1 MCVANVTSVMSNS
14 VRPHKWQPTRLLC
27 PWDSPG
33 KNIGVGCHFP
43 LQCTKVKTESEAAQS
58 CPTLSVLF
66 ESEAWVAIPLNL
78 LDFLYHGK
86 MHGQRRIKPRPSKV
100 QKPGKGSFLFR
111 SKNTTAKGFGLNPFY
126 ILLSPVSTLEL
137 YLPLKA
143 QKLIPREVN
152 KILLFCI

>member
-1 MCVANVTSVMSNS
+1 MPFPSPM
-14 VRPHKWQPTRLLC
+14 HK
-27 PWDSPG
+27 SE
-33 KNIGVGCHFP
+33 I
-43 LQCTKVKTESEAAQS
+43 ESEVAQS

-66 ESEAWVAIPLNL
+66 KSEAWVATSLNL

-100 QKPGKGSFLFR
+100 QKLGKVSFLFK

-137 YLPLKA
+137 YLP
-143 QKLIPREVN
+143 
-152 KILLFCI
+152 